1 MILESWSSVLTRSF
15 QDLSSGVINFLPNL
29 VVAILVFLVGWVV
42 GMVLGKLASQLIR
55 ALKVDNAL
63 RSAGIEE
70 GLQRAGFPLDSGAF
84 VGGLVKWF
92 IIIVFLV
99 AALDVLGL
107 TQVNAF
113 LQQVVLLYLPQVIIA
128 VLILLVSAVIAETM
142 QHVVVGAAKAAEV
155 SHAHF
160 LGSVTR
166 WAIWIFAILTAL
178 FQLGVAQPFVQTL
191 FTGVVIALSL
201 GVGLAFGLGGQQAAS
216 EYIDKLRKE
225 FSHHKEGG
233 G

>member
-1 MILESWSSVLTRSF
+1 MILESWSTVLTRSF
-15 QDLSSGVINFLPNL
+15 QDLSSGVIKFLPVL
-29 VVAILVFLVGWVV
+29 VVALVVFIVGWVV
-42 GMVLGKLASQLIR
+42 GVVLGKAVAQLVR

-63 RSAGIEE
+63 RSAGVEE
-70 GLQRAGFPLDSGAF
+70 GLRRAGFALDSGAF

-92 IIIVFLV
+92 LIIVFLV

-128 VLILLVSAVIAETM
+128 VLILLVAAVIAEAM
-142 QHVVVGAAKAAEV
+142 QNVVVGAAKAASV
-155 SHAHF
+155 THAHF

-166 WAIWIFAILTAL
+166 WAIWVFAILTAL

-201 GVGLAFGLGGQQAAS
+201 AVGLSFGLGGQQAAS
-216 EYIDKLRKE
+216 EYIDKLRKD
-225 FSHHKEGG
+225 FSHKRMDGE
-233 G
+233 

>member
-1 MILESWSSVLTRSF
+1 MILESWSAVLTRSF
-15 QDLSSGVINFLPNL
+15 QDLSSGVINFLPVFVVAL
-29 VVAILVFLVGWVV
+29 VVFVVGWLVGA
-42 GMVLGKLASQLIR
+42 VLGKAVAQLID

-63 RSAGIEE
+63 RSAGVEE
-70 GLQRAGFPLDSGAF
+70 MLRRAGFRLNSGAF

-92 IIIVFLV
+92 LIIVFLV

-128 VLILLVSAVIAETM
+128 VLILLVAAVLAEAM
-142 QHVVVGAAKAAEV
+142 QNIVVGAAKAAAV
-155 SHAHF
+155 AHAHF

-166 WAIWIFAILTAL
+166 WAIWVFAILTAL

-201 GVGLAFGLGGQQAAS
+201 ATGLSFGLGGQQAAS
-216 EYIDKLRKE
+216 EYINKLRKD
-225 FSHHKEGG
+225 FSHNREG
-233 G
+233 